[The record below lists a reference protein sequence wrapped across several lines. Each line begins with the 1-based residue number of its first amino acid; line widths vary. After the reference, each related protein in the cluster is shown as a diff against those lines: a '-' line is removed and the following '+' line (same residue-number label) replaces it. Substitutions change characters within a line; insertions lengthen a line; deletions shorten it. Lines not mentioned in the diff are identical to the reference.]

1 LFLCAKQNPAM
12 IIFFTQYITPR
23 LAYIVKTILGKD
35 TIITQDVLLFSN
47 SSLQKINYSSSKFD
61 TESLWIVPI
70 GLLEENTITPQ
81 QINFFKWNNLPA
93 FYKTNGT
100 IPFDVFAASFYLL
113 TRYEEYY
120 DDYKTD
126 AYGNYHHTNSIAFKE
141 NFLQVPLINLWINE
155 IEKQYKLQISNC
167 KFQMTPTY
175 DVDIA
180 FAYKHHSLLKNIGS
194 FIKDLFHKRGTFKE
208 RFTVICGYKKDPYDV
223 FNWLHDLHAEHH
235 LIPIY
240 FFLVAKNRSE
250 FDKNSLPYS
259 NAMKAL
265 IKVHS
270 DKYNIGIHPSFVS
283 NKNAA
288 ILKSEI
294 NYLQKVAGKKNNIAR
309 QHYLQL
315 KFPETYQTFI
325 QQGITVDYTMGY
337 GTSNGFRASYTKP
350 YYWYNL
356 VAEKETNLLL
366 HPFCYMDANSIFEQQ
381 ISPQNALDEMIH
393 YYNIVKQVKGE
404 FIFIMHNHFL
414 ANQPHWMEWKNI
426 YEKFLIA
433 AKNN

>member
-1 LFLCAKQNPAM
+1 M

-167 KFQMTPTY
+167 KFHWCSPTIFPSS
-175 DVDIA
+175 VLSWFRA
-180 FAYKHHSLLKNIGS
+180 FAASSLFGGLPCHSN
-194 FIKDLFHKRGTFKE
+194 LFSMKSTPFPGT
-208 RFTVICGYKKDPYDV
+208 V
-223 FNWLHDLHAEHH
+223 
-235 LIPIY
+235 
-240 FFLVAKNRSE
+240 
-250 FDKNSLPYS
+250 
-259 NAMKAL
+259 
-265 IKVHS
+265 
-270 DKYNIGIHPSFVS
+270 
-283 NKNAA
+283 
-288 ILKSEI
+288 
-294 NYLQKVAGKKNNIAR
+294 
-309 QHYLQL
+309 
-315 KFPETYQTFI
+315 
-325 QQGITVDYTMGY
+325 
-337 GTSNGFRASYTKP
+337 
-350 YYWYNL
+350 
-356 VAEKETNLLL
+356 
-366 HPFCYMDANSIFEQQ
+366 
-381 ISPQNALDEMIH
+381 
-393 YYNIVKQVKGE
+393 
-404 FIFIMHNHFL
+404 
-414 ANQPHWMEWKNI
+414 
-426 YEKFLIA
+426 
-433 AKNN
+433 